1 MEPPKRF
8 VVEHSTRWKRSAKA
22 LSDDQLTEL
31 AGRLRQLQESFGQP
45 HRHGGLGLR
54 KLRRN
59 AYELRLSLE
68 LRVVFLHLK
77 PNKLLLMLCGNH
89 DDVARFLKEF

>member
-1 MEPPKRF
+1 MEPPKGF
-8 VVEHSTRWKRSAKA
+8 VVEKSTRWKRSAKV
-22 LSDDQLTEL
+22 LSEDQLTEL

-59 AYELRLSLE
+59 AYELRLSRD
-68 LRVVFLHLK
+68 LRLVFLLLK

-89 DDVARFLKEF
+89 DDVARFIKEL